1 MVAINVCLAMA
12 AQLRYYGRFRSAAT
26 ILVDLKPRQAPTV
39 AWYCR

>member
-1 MVAINVCLAMA
+1 MVAINRLACHGLA
-12 AQLRYYGRFRSAAT
+12 AALYGRFRSAAT